1 MKEGKTKEIEHY
13 LNWTLSN
20 SISVFDTKAQE
31 TEKENSYHTL
41 LVGLLTGNSDWVVR
55 SNVEAGEGFADI
67 LVEPEDPDAGI
78 VIELKYSKEAAG
90 LEKACEKVIKQIKDR
105 RYYGYLRNDGR
116 SDITLY
122 GIAFYKKRC
131 KVIVEKMNDI

>member
-41 LVGLLTGNSDWVVR
+41 LVGLLTRNSDWVVR

-90 LEKACEKVIKQIKDR
+90 LEKACEKAIKQIKDR
-105 RYYGYLRNDGR
+105 RYYEYLRNDGR

>member
-31 TEKENSYHTL
+31 TENSYHTL

-90 LEKACEKVIKQIKDR
+90 LEKACEKAKEE
-105 RYYGYLRNDGR
+105 NDDG
-116 SDITLY
+116 
-122 GIAFYKKRC
+122 
-131 KVIVEKMNDI
+131 

>member
-1 MKEGKTKEIEHY
+1 MQLLHKMCIRDRDNIGCNTDRLTDFWNSMKEGKTKEIEHY
-13 LNWTLSN
+13 LNGTLSN

-90 LEKACEKVIKQIKDR
+90 LEKACEKAIKQDV
-105 RYYGYLRNDGR
+105 
-116 SDITLY
+116 
-122 GIAFYKKRC
+122 YKRQ
-131 KVIVEKMNDI
+131 D

>member
-90 LEKACEKVIKQIKDR
+90 LEKACELPTPAPVLLQEFSALIILQPVQGSVFENLWLHR
-105 RYYGYLRNDGR
+105 Q
-116 SDITLY
+116 
-122 GIAFYKKRC
+122 
-131 KVIVEKMNDI
+131 